1 MIIPLV
7 KANGNHNSFIIIDK
21 HSISNI
27 CITKSIAQNICLNYG
42 KPIVDG
48 LIVIEKININ
58 NYKVDYYNNDGTWE
72 TLCINSLRCVGL
84 LLYNK
89 YNLKSLIAHCGDG
102 KHIINVKNSNNIKVS
117 MNKPIY
123 KSDKI
128 DIDGYLGYY
137 LFAGAKHFVINY
149 LEDWPDNKILK
160 GIAEKIRYNKFFSN
174 GVNVNFYKIINN
186 QLDVITYE
194 KGIEKIMSS
203 CASGSFACAYHS
215 IFVNKI
221 KIKNIYITN
230 PVGELFVYIDLE
242 NNKYHISGSA
252 EIEKEEKMIFK
263 E

>member
-1 MIIPLV
+1 M
-7 KANGNHNSFIIIDK
+7 KFINYVMK
-21 HSISNI
+21 SGK
-27 CITKSIAQNICLNYG
+27 KSIAQNICLNYG

-137 LFAGAKHFVINY
+137 LFADYCTGRIWAF
-149 LEDWPDNKILK
+149 
-160 GIAEKIRYNKFFSN
+160 
-174 GVNVNFYKIINN
+174 
-186 QLDVITYE
+186 Q
-194 KGIEKIMSS
+194 
-203 CASGSFACAYHS
+203 
-215 IFVNKI
+215 FVNSQVQNLKELTEDI
-221 KIKNIYITN
+221 NLGNGEDTIYISSFGEDAN
-230 PVGELFVYIDLE
+230 GELYIIDYGGDIYRLDNE
-242 NNKYHISGSA
+242 
-252 EIEKEEKMIFK
+252 
-263 E
+263 